1 MANDPNAEDVAS
13 WLGRET
19 GHVPE
24 ADEEAHEGYEAG
36 EEADGSR
43 PLGLPNANHEKLR
56 QFFDGLHI
64 EKSLTEKRRA
74 EALAPLDEADQMN
87 EALKGAISKGPIQ

>member
-1 MANDPNAEDVAS
+1 MAKDTSAEDVAS

-19 GHVPE
+19 GHSPDSTDGYSEDE
-24 ADEEAHEGYEAG
+24 ATEG
-36 EEADGSR
+36 EEPRS
-43 PLGLPNANHEKLR
+43 LGLPNANHEKLR

-74 EALAPLDEADQMN
+74 DALAPLDEADQMN